1 MRIACVGYRDWALNI
16 YDFLARSTNHQ
27 FLILRSRDQYD
38 EYAIKDFKPDLVLFY
53 GWSWIISSSLVNKF
67 SCIMLHPSP
76 LPKYRGGSPI
86 QNQIL
91 RGENVSAVSIFLMDE
106 GVDTGPILSQK
117 PLSLDGGI
125 SEIFTRITKIGS
137 EITLQLLEHGLQPV
151 SQNNEDATIYSRIK
165 PKDNEITTNE
175 LRTMPVKYLY
185 NKIRMLQA
193 PYPGAFI
200 RTVDGYRLVITEAY
214 IDECF
219 NDYE

>member
-1 MRIACVGYRDWALNI
+1 
-16 YDFLARSTNHQ
+16 
-27 FLILRSRDQYD
+27 
-38 EYAIKDFKPDLVLFY
+38 
-53 GWSWIISSSLVNKF
+53 
-67 SCIMLHPSP
+67 MLHPSP